1 MILGICGTHGTG
13 KSTILNAAK
22 DAGCKVDFSQLSR
35 TAQKQLGWDSL
46 SKAQESVDNM
56 WALQDAILCAMYDR
70 DQKIIKSGE
79 LTIVERTPAD
89 AWAYTA
95 LWCSRLGIDVLDRFI
110 QDKKADVYRRMCRDL
125 AREYARFVVVPPITE
140 IPFEA
145 DPNRADESSRT
156 FVEKRIN
163 EFLWDGLFPQ
173 YTITTNS
180 RNGRAAEIQGIFYI
194 TKAHAESSKILP
206 GDKNAN

>member
-35 TAQKQLGWDSL
+35 TAQKQLGWENL

-56 WALQDAILCAMYDR
+56 WALQDAILQAMYDR
-70 DQKIIKSGE
+70 DQRILKSGE

-95 LWCSRLGIDVLDRFI
+95 LWCSKLGIDVLGRFI
-110 QDKKADVYRRMCRDL
+110 QDKKANVYRGMCRDL
-125 AREYARFVVVPPITE
+125 AREYTKFVVVPPAAE
-140 IPFEA
+140 ISFEH
-145 DPNRADESSRT
+145 DPNRADEQSRS
-156 FVEKRIN
+156 FVEKVIN
-163 EFLWDGLFPQ
+163 EFLWTGMLPT
-173 YTITTNS
+173 YTMSMSS
-180 RNGRAAEIQGIFYI
+180 RTGRAAEIQCLYKIMKEQI
-194 TKAHAESSKILP
+194 ESLKAV